1 MLRETSS
8 ASVKF
13 ISIQRNELISALTS
27 IAAQIGREHPEV
39 KSLRLF
45 GSVARGDQVGT
56 SDADVMLILRGD
68 ETFDTLE
75 AIRAYL
81 PYFKLPLG
89 VDVLVFSEADIE
101 RRLKSDDRFMQQI
114 WAESL
119 ILFEAKDDQVKGSV

>member
-27 IAAQIGREHPEV
+27 IAARIGREHPEV

-45 GSVARGDQVGT
+45 GSVARGDQVGA
-56 SDADVMLILRGD
+56 SDADVMIILRGD
-68 ETFDTLE
+68 EAFDTLE

-101 RRLKSDDRFMQQI
+101 RRLESDDRFMQQI

-119 ILFEAKDDQVKGSV
+119 ILFQAEDAEVKGSV